1 MSTLPEASVVCL
13 EALLGAHS
21 PWYFGFGLDAPHTP
35 EGASCSRVRGDWSC
49 YCRRIPQTAPKC
61 LFLFEKILLL
71 NPAAPYKEGP
81 VLSHSPPLQL
91 DRGLS
96 GSGPDK
102 PNSRLSLAGAHSLHG
117 LTTSSLFPSMQLQAA
132 RSLSVLLKPCLVGE
146 EAINLALS
154 QASRCR
160 PGTAVSLVP
169 AMVPGTFLS

>member
-1 MSTLPEASVVCL
+1 MVHILPSALDVVSGPSEVSTLPEASVVCL

-91 DRGLS
+91 DQDCLGQ
-96 GSGPDK
+96 GPTR
-102 PNSRLSLAGAHSLHG
+102 PNSQLSPAGVHSFCG
-117 LTTSSLFPSMQLQAA
+117 FTTSSLFSSLRLQAT
-132 RSLSVLLKPCLVGE
+132 RSLSVLLRPC
-146 EAINLALS
+146 
-154 QASRCR
+154 
-160 PGTAVSLVP
+160 
-169 AMVPGTFLS
+169 